1 MTSNIRKILTTWLSR
16 IVIRKLKGNKLKTFR
31 ELEKINC
38 KLIKLKAHLQFNLT
52 CVIYLGLNNFSIFL
66 ITSYSIFLKYYCVY
80 DVC

>member
-52 CVIYLGLNNFSIFL
+52 C
-66 ITSYSIFLKYYCVY
+66 
-80 DVC
+80 D